1 MLWLSKYCLVSN
13 ALYPI
18 SLSRSGEILLLQDN
32 GLCWWQLCSY
42 HYWSCW
48 SCNQGLCDACFD
60 VTERTLWDLQGKEL
74 NWFVYIFILKLLKKD
89 KKVKQMPVRAEVGPF
104 HSTFILSEYSG
115 HVSNSWRSW
124 RQFFLLLFYFLILF
138 TFILSEYSGDVWWI
152 IAGGRGDNFFYFF
165 LILFSIHF
173 FSQWIFWPCLVSN
186 SWRSWRQRTIIYNC
200 HPRYDTCGSE

>member
-1 MLWLSKYCLVSN
+1 MYRLSKYCLLSN

-48 SCNQGLCDACFD
+48 SCNQGLCNACFD

-74 NWFVYIFILKLLKKD
+74 NWFVYIFILELLKKD

-115 HVSNSWRSW
+115 HVRW
-124 RQFFLLLFYFLILF
+124 
-138 TFILSEYSGDVWWI
+138 V
-152 IAGGRGDNFFYFF
+152 IAGGLGGMFLFLFFFYFY
-165 LILFSIHF
+165 SE
-173 FSQWIFWPCLVSN
+173 WIFWRCLVSN

-200 HPRYDTCGSE
+200 HPRNDTCGSE